1 MRVGYA
7 TITGLLPNSKEG
19 YEQIEGY
26 FVYPLNCARVSITFA
41 KVIPPDPMPEEVGER
56 FVFTWGRP
64 KERPW
69 KVGDRLAV
77 KFYEFGELL
86 Q

>member
-7 TITGLLPNSKEG
+7 TITGLLPHSKEG

-41 KVIPPDPMPEEVGER
+41 KVIPPDPIPEEVGER
-56 FVFTWGRP
+56 FVFTWVVP
-64 KERPW
+64 
-69 KVGDRLAV
+69 
-77 KFYEFGELL
+77 
-86 Q
+86 